1 VNDGKEGW
9 ECRWCN
15 KGLPSKH
22 ASHALGFARRRF
34 QREIGRDIRVCTRP
48 IRSVRKPR
56 SVQFALQTCLTC
68 VGILCKAA
76 IPERDRK
83 RYSGLYKANT
93 ERQEAKKRSSDSVEE
108 SVVRQQNS
116 TVGNHLRKR
125 GDVGAVRVQQSSLL
139 HSPQLR
145 VIFHLQRGRAQLA
158 RRTPQ

>member
-1 VNDGKEGW
+1 MNDGKEGW

-15 KGLPSKH
+15 KGLP
-22 ASHALGFARRRF
+22 
-34 QREIGRDIRVCTRP
+34 P
-48 IRSVRKPR
+48 
-56 SVQFALQTCLTC
+56 QTCLTC
-68 VGILCKAA
+68 VGICKAA

-125 GDVGAVRVQQSSLL
+125 GDLGAVRVQQSSLL
-139 HSPQLR
+139 HPPQLR